1 MLLATVLLFVCAVL
15 PWTAQAMRQDHLA
28 RLRRETV
35 DMFYHGFSN
44 YMEHGFPEDE
54 VCHAAPSVKPIA
66 FIDIVSIASSFDMR
80 PPDSRSREPRPHRTQ
95 RRPRKLLPHPHRQFI
110 DPGYPCR
117 RT

>member
-1 MLLATVLLFVCAVL
+1 MLLANVLLLICAVL
-15 PWTAQAMRQDHLA
+15 PWTAQAMRQDHLT

-54 VCHAAPSVKPIA
+54 VCQAASNVKLIPYTNIV
-66 FIDIVSIASSFDMR
+66 FIDSSSDMC
-80 PPDSRSREPRPHRTQ
+80 PPDSRSRKPRPHRAQ

-110 DPGYPCR
+110 DTGYPCR